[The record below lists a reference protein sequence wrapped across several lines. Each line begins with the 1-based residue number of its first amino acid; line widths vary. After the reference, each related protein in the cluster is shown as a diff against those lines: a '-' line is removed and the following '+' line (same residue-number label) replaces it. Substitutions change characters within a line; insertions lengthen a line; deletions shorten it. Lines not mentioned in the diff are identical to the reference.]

1 MYENLCS
8 TDEVQNQLGN
18 CRAKCVV
25 TIDAFVP
32 LMEQVK
38 KSGVLKSIVAISA
51 DKNVPEGAHCFFQM
65 LQADP
70 SSVEFLTGNK
80 IDVTQETCLIPY
92 SSGTTGPPKGVEL
105 THSNVATNL
114 IQHLSPKL
122 TVKRRYDQAGEQDR
136 IIGILP
142 FHHIFA
148 LNCVLLSTL
157 YMGSHCLTL
166 PKFDPVSYV
175 KAFRTH
181 KVISYTSLN
190 FHFRFRFS
198 LITLFFI

>member
-1 MYENLCS
+1 M
-8 TDEVQNQLGN
+8 QNQLGN

-25 TIDAFVP
+25 TIDAFIP

-38 KSGVLKSIVAISA
+38 KSSGVLNSLIAISS

-65 LQADP
+65 VQAGDA
-70 SSVEFLTGNK
+70 SSVEFLSGNK

-105 THSNVATNL
+105 THSNIATNL
-114 IQHLSPKL
+114 IQHLSPTL
-122 TVKRRYDQAGEQDR
+122 TVKKRYDLVGEQDR
-136 IIGILP
+136 IVGILP

-166 PKFDPVSYV
+166 PKFDPGSYV

-181 KVISYTSLN
+181 KVRQTAKE
-190 FHFRFRFS
+190 
-198 LITLFFI
+198 T